1 MAKLQYRTIS
11 KRTVDGLSVDDKDAV
26 FWDRELTGFGVRVYP
41 SGSKVYVVQT
51 RAKGKSKR
59 VTLGRHGVI
68 SADQARRKAAETIA
82 RIKSGE
88 DPGAKPASTVTVTDV
103 AARCLK
109 EHVALHCKSREGRK
123 GSPYRPDRAAR
134 AARRAQD
141 VAQCP
146 VSRRVV
152 RFLRGRRGLPIPLLQ
167 GRRTGRAVPAHGYI
181 AESRR
186 PAWPDRRCHDSRR
199 RGLVGGRFR
208 LRSRRCLGAR
218 IRAAESRTRT

>member
-109 EHVALHCKSREGRK
+109 EHVALHCKPGTAKRYTTK
-123 GSPYRPDRAAR
+123 LMPHD
-134 AARRAQD
+134 
-141 VAQCP
+141 
-146 VSRRVV
+146 
-152 RFLRGRRGLPIPLLQ
+152 GLI
-167 GRRTGRAVPAHGYI
+167 
-181 AESRR
+181 
-186 PAWPDRRCHDSRR
+186 
-199 RGLVGGRFR
+199 VGGQ
-208 LRSRRCLGAR
+208 LQVRRKDKVPLH
-218 IRAAESRTRT
+218 